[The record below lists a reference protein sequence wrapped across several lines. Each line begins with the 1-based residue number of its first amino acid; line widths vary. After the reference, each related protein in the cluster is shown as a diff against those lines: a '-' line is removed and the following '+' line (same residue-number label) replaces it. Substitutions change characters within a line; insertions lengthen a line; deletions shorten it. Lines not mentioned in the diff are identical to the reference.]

1 MIEQFGNGLL
11 LGIIISVA
19 SVALSLLYGVTR
31 IVNFAHGEIIA
42 LGAIMTLFF
51 SNPIDSRVLFLDRY
65 SPLGMNFTFSIIIS
79 IIICGIFGGL
89 LEIFLFKPLRKSE
102 VGNIAVLVV
111 TIGLSIF
118 FRHIYLLFATGKV
131 QNFPLDLERR
141 QTYLFFDMTPRNFQ
155 VLIAGLAVM
164 IFIGLF
170 LSYTKIGKAMRA
182 VRDSNEL
189 ANISGINSDNI
200 ILFTWVSSSML
211 AGLAGIFQAIIN
223 DVRYNMGF
231 LILLLIF
238 AGTVLGGI
246 GTSFGAMVGGFIIIL
261 KVSIKF
267 LITLALTAGSIYL
280 VFVLNE
286 EGPFRILFNLLTF
299 AGIYGLAAIGLN
311 VHFGLTGLLNFG
323 HASFMGVGAYVT
335 LLLIPH
341 AAGRE
346 GEITDTGLAFFPA
359 LIIGIIAAAL
369 FGLLLG
375 LPAIRL
381 RGDYLAIV
389 TIAAAEIFRLLVR
402 DLESITGGVYGII
415 NFSDSLQMYRP
426 NFVENFAENFEL
438 NSSQLWVG
446 LLSWISIFFVLLLL
460 KRLTNSPWGRALR
473 AVREDEDAV
482 RALGKNA
489 VWLKLQS
496 FMLGAGIAGLA
507 GVLLAFNYGSLQT
520 TTFVPL
526 LTFYVW
532 AIMILGGVG
541 SLTGPIFGS
550 IIFWVIISETDRL
563 ALLIFEN
570 ANGQQLAGVRFVLV
584 GLLIMF
590 LMIFRPSGL
599 LGKKEE
605 LLLDVKSS

>member
-131 QNFPLDLERR
+131 QNFPLELERR

-164 IFIGLF
+164 IFICLF
-170 LSYTKIGKAMRA
+170 LSFTKIGKAMRA

-246 GTSFGAMVGGFIIIL
+246 GTSFGAMVGG
-261 KVSIKF
+261 
-267 LITLALTAGSIYL
+267 
-280 VFVLNE
+280 
-286 EGPFRILFNLLTF
+286 
-299 AGIYGLAAIGLN
+299 
-311 VHFGLTGLLNFG
+311 
-323 HASFMGVGAYVT
+323 
-335 LLLIPH
+335 LLIGIFVQVSVALPFM
-341 AAGRE
+341 E
-346 GEITDTGLAFFPA
+346 GHTEA
-359 LIIGIIAAAL
+359 
-369 FGLLLG
+369 
-375 LPAIRL
+375 
-381 RGDYLAIV
+381 
-389 TIAAAEIFRLLVR
+389 
-402 DLESITGGVYGII
+402 
-415 NFSDSLQMYRP
+415 
-426 NFVENFAENFEL
+426 
-438 NSSQLWVG
+438 
-446 LLSWISIFFVLLLL
+446 
-460 KRLTNSPWGRALR
+460 
-473 AVREDEDAV
+473 
-482 RALGKNA
+482 KNA
-489 VWLKLQS
+489 VAL
-496 FMLGAGIAGLA
+496 
-507 GVLLAFNYGSLQT
+507 
-520 TTFVPL
+520 
-526 LTFYVW
+526 
-532 AIMILGGVG
+532 AIMILILLFRPQG
-541 SLTGPIFGS
+541 IFGQKER
-550 IIFWVIISETDRL
+550 IS
-563 ALLIFEN
+563 
-570 ANGQQLAGVRFVLV
+570 
-584 GLLIMF
+584 
-590 LMIFRPSGL
+590 
-599 LGKKEE
+599 
-605 LLLDVKSS
+605 

>member
-131 QNFPLDLERR
+131 QNFPLELERR
-141 QTYLFFDMTPRNFQ
+141 QTYLFFYMTPRNFQ

-246 GTSFGAMVGGFIIIL
+246 GTSFGAMVGG
-261 KVSIKF
+261 
-267 LITLALTAGSIYL
+267 
-280 VFVLNE
+280 
-286 EGPFRILFNLLTF
+286 
-299 AGIYGLAAIGLN
+299 
-311 VHFGLTGLLNFG
+311 
-323 HASFMGVGAYVT
+323 
-335 LLLIPH
+335 LLIGIFVQVSVALPFM
-341 AAGRE
+341 E
-346 GEITDTGLAFFPA
+346 GHTEA
-359 LIIGIIAAAL
+359 
-369 FGLLLG
+369 
-375 LPAIRL
+375 
-381 RGDYLAIV
+381 
-389 TIAAAEIFRLLVR
+389 
-402 DLESITGGVYGII
+402 
-415 NFSDSLQMYRP
+415 
-426 NFVENFAENFEL
+426 
-438 NSSQLWVG
+438 
-446 LLSWISIFFVLLLL
+446 
-460 KRLTNSPWGRALR
+460 
-473 AVREDEDAV
+473 
-482 RALGKNA
+482 KNA
-489 VWLKLQS
+489 VAL
-496 FMLGAGIAGLA
+496 
-507 GVLLAFNYGSLQT
+507 
-520 TTFVPL
+520 
-526 LTFYVW
+526 
-532 AIMILGGVG
+532 AIMILILLFRPQG
-541 SLTGPIFGS
+541 IFGQKER
-550 IIFWVIISETDRL
+550 IS
-563 ALLIFEN
+563 
-570 ANGQQLAGVRFVLV
+570 
-584 GLLIMF
+584 
-590 LMIFRPSGL
+590 
-599 LGKKEE
+599 
-605 LLLDVKSS
+605 

>member
-131 QNFPLDLERR
+131 QNFPLELERR

-246 GTSFGAMVGGFIIIL
+246 GTSFGAMVGG
-261 KVSIKF
+261 
-267 LITLALTAGSIYL
+267 
-280 VFVLNE
+280 
-286 EGPFRILFNLLTF
+286 
-299 AGIYGLAAIGLN
+299 
-311 VHFGLTGLLNFG
+311 
-323 HASFMGVGAYVT
+323 
-335 LLLIPH
+335 LLIGIFLQVSVALPFM
-341 AAGRE
+341 E
-346 GEITDTGLAFFPA
+346 GHTEA
-359 LIIGIIAAAL
+359 
-369 FGLLLG
+369 
-375 LPAIRL
+375 
-381 RGDYLAIV
+381 
-389 TIAAAEIFRLLVR
+389 
-402 DLESITGGVYGII
+402 
-415 NFSDSLQMYRP
+415 
-426 NFVENFAENFEL
+426 
-438 NSSQLWVG
+438 
-446 LLSWISIFFVLLLL
+446 
-460 KRLTNSPWGRALR
+460 
-473 AVREDEDAV
+473 
-482 RALGKNA
+482 KNA
-489 VWLKLQS
+489 VAL
-496 FMLGAGIAGLA
+496 
-507 GVLLAFNYGSLQT
+507 
-520 TTFVPL
+520 
-526 LTFYVW
+526 
-532 AIMILGGVG
+532 AIMILILLFRPQG
-541 SLTGPIFGS
+541 IFGQKER
-550 IIFWVIISETDRL
+550 IS
-563 ALLIFEN
+563 
-570 ANGQQLAGVRFVLV
+570 
-584 GLLIMF
+584 
-590 LMIFRPSGL
+590 
-599 LGKKEE
+599 
-605 LLLDVKSS
+605 

>member
-65 SPLGMNFTFSIIIS
+65 SPLGMNFTISIIIS

-131 QNFPLDLERR
+131 QNFPLELERR
-141 QTYLFFDMTPRNFQ
+141 HTYLFFDMTPRNFQ

-246 GTSFGAMVGGFIIIL
+246 GTSFGAMVGG
-261 KVSIKF
+261 
-267 LITLALTAGSIYL
+267 
-280 VFVLNE
+280 
-286 EGPFRILFNLLTF
+286 
-299 AGIYGLAAIGLN
+299 
-311 VHFGLTGLLNFG
+311 
-323 HASFMGVGAYVT
+323 
-335 LLLIPH
+335 LLIGIFVQVSVALPFM
-341 AAGRE
+341 E
-346 GEITDTGLAFFPA
+346 GHTEA
-359 LIIGIIAAAL
+359 
-369 FGLLLG
+369 
-375 LPAIRL
+375 
-381 RGDYLAIV
+381 
-389 TIAAAEIFRLLVR
+389 
-402 DLESITGGVYGII
+402 
-415 NFSDSLQMYRP
+415 
-426 NFVENFAENFEL
+426 
-438 NSSQLWVG
+438 
-446 LLSWISIFFVLLLL
+446 
-460 KRLTNSPWGRALR
+460 
-473 AVREDEDAV
+473 
-482 RALGKNA
+482 KNA
-489 VWLKLQS
+489 VAL
-496 FMLGAGIAGLA
+496 
-507 GVLLAFNYGSLQT
+507 
-520 TTFVPL
+520 
-526 LTFYVW
+526 
-532 AIMILGGVG
+532 AIMILILLFRPQG
-541 SLTGPIFGS
+541 IFGQKER
-550 IIFWVIISETDRL
+550 IS
-563 ALLIFEN
+563 
-570 ANGQQLAGVRFVLV
+570 
-584 GLLIMF
+584 
-590 LMIFRPSGL
+590 
-599 LGKKEE
+599 
-605 LLLDVKSS
+605 

>member
-131 QNFPLDLERR
+131 QNFPLELERR

-155 VLIAGLAVM
+155 VLIAGLSVM

-246 GTSFGAMVGGFIIIL
+246 GTSFGALVGG
-261 KVSIKF
+261 
-267 LITLALTAGSIYL
+267 
-280 VFVLNE
+280 
-286 EGPFRILFNLLTF
+286 
-299 AGIYGLAAIGLN
+299 
-311 VHFGLTGLLNFG
+311 
-323 HASFMGVGAYVT
+323 
-335 LLLIPH
+335 LLIGIFVQVSVALPFM
-341 AAGRE
+341 E
-346 GEITDTGLAFFPA
+346 GHTEA
-359 LIIGIIAAAL
+359 
-369 FGLLLG
+369 
-375 LPAIRL
+375 
-381 RGDYLAIV
+381 
-389 TIAAAEIFRLLVR
+389 
-402 DLESITGGVYGII
+402 
-415 NFSDSLQMYRP
+415 
-426 NFVENFAENFEL
+426 
-438 NSSQLWVG
+438 
-446 LLSWISIFFVLLLL
+446 
-460 KRLTNSPWGRALR
+460 
-473 AVREDEDAV
+473 
-482 RALGKNA
+482 KNA
-489 VWLKLQS
+489 VAL
-496 FMLGAGIAGLA
+496 
-507 GVLLAFNYGSLQT
+507 
-520 TTFVPL
+520 
-526 LTFYVW
+526 
-532 AIMILGGVG
+532 AIMILILLFRPQG
-541 SLTGPIFGS
+541 IFGQKER
-550 IIFWVIISETDRL
+550 IS
-563 ALLIFEN
+563 
-570 ANGQQLAGVRFVLV
+570 
-584 GLLIMF
+584 
-590 LMIFRPSGL
+590 
-599 LGKKEE
+599 
-605 LLLDVKSS
+605 